1 MEHAAIREQNVREK
15 KIVQT
20 SIIGILGNVFLVGFK
35 AFVGFLASSTAVI
48 LDALNNLTDALSSII
63 TIIGTK
69 LSGKK
74 PDKKHPYGY
83 GRIEYLTSVI
93 IAALILFA
101 GASAIY
107 DSLKGIIEFW
117 QTPEAERAAL
127 SPNYP
132 FYALII
138 IGVAV
143 LVKIFLG
150 LFFRK
155 RGKSLSSENL
165 VASGTDALFDSV
177 LSLSTLIAALITYFS
192 GVSIENYLG
201 IVIGCFI
208 VKSGIEILLS
218 ALSSIIGQRAEGEET
233 KKLRDIILSEPAVR
247 GVYDIIINKYG
258 PSRIIASAHIEVDD
272 SLTAKDLHRIT
283 RRLTA
288 AAYNES
294 HVILTLGIYASNDST
309 KESKK
314 MKELLFSLVKE
325 HPEIL
330 QCHGFYVDEENKAV
344 SFDLIY
350 DFECKNPM
358 EITASIEKKLQ
369 ESFPEFTF
377 YPILDSDF
385 SDLE

>member
-1 MEHAAIREQNVREK
+1 
-15 KIVQT
+15 
-20 SIIGILGNVFLVGFK
+20 
-35 AFVGFLASSTAVI
+35 

-107 DSLKGIIEFW
+107 DSVKGIIEFW

-127 SPNYP
+127 NPNYP
-132 FYALII
+132 FYTLII

-208 VKSGIEILLS
+208 VKTGIEILLS

-272 SLTAKDLHRIT
+272 GLTAKDLHRIT

-288 AAYNES
+288 LAYKES
-294 HVILTLGIYASNDST
+294 HVILTLGIYASNDSSN
-309 KESKK
+309 ENKK
-314 MKELLFSLVKE
+314 MKDLLFSLVKE

-330 QCHGFYVDEENKAV
+330 QCHGFYVDEEHKAV

-358 EITASIEKKLQ
+358 EITGSIEKKLQ